1 LCSIEE
7 LRPPSE
13 HDGNIS
19 DDIPIRHPSGQA
31 RLIIDSVSDGKLEII
46 LKMGALTSPFNT
58 NIISST
64 SSRSLII
71 TSSFL
76 YLLGSRARMK
86 AIINE
91 QYSRSL
97 QEKYLGLLFCR
108 GDFSS
113 LMKRK

>member
-1 LCSIEE
+1 
-7 LRPPSE
+7 
-13 HDGNIS
+13 
-19 DDIPIRHPSGQA
+19 
-31 RLIIDSVSDGKLEII
+31 
-46 LKMGALTSPFNT
+46 MGALTSPFNT